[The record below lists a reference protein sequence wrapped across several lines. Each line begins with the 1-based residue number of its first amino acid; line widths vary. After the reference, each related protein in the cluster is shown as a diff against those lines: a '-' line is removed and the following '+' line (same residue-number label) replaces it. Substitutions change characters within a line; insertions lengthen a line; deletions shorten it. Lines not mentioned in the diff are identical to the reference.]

1 MNKTDTLIIT
11 GMSCQM
17 CVKHVT
23 KALQSVNG
31 VTDVVVHLEQ
41 LLSLTIPNLRD
52 YKDSNPPLPKQ
63 VMLSQSKT
71 TQE

>member
-31 VTDVVVHLEQ
+31 VTDVVVHLEPG
-41 LLSLTIPNLRD
+41 TATVT
-52 YKDSNPPLPKQ
+52 YNPELAGLQGFKSA
-63 VMLSQSKT
+63 VA
-71 TQE
+71 EAGYAIAE